1 MARSE
6 AQKRADKKYDAKR
19 KGKRTRNWAFL
30 MYPESCVTDWQERLT
45 RRCVPCFVSPL
56 HDQDTWTAYDE
67 QENEAHK
74 QGEPKKAHYHVLVMF
89 STVKTYEQV
98 MELVGDLGGTSAVAV
113 EDVKAYARYLCHMG
127 QRDKAQYS
135 PDDVLQ
141 FGGADY
147 AEVVEGTSDKVKAI
161 AEMEDFCEEQGIV
174 SYATLS
180 RYARQQR
187 PDWYRVLVWNG
198 RHIKDVLKSREW
210 ELRRQMEEAGR
221 GNE

>member
-74 QGEPKKAHYHVLVMF
+74 QGEPKKAHYHDRP
-89 STVKTYEQV
+89 TGGGDEQQRHA
-98 MELVGDLGGTSAVAV
+98 GQ
-113 EDVKAYARYLCHMG
+113 
-127 QRDKAQYS
+127 QRD
-135 PDDVLQ
+135 
-141 FGGADY
+141 
-147 AEVVEGTSDKVKAI
+147 E
-161 AEMEDFCEEQGIV
+161 
-174 SYATLS
+174 
-180 RYARQQR
+180 R
-187 PDWYRVLVWNG
+187 G
-198 RHIKDVLKSREW
+198 RD
-210 ELRRQMEEAGR
+210 MGR
-221 GNE
+221 DR